1 MCRGVP
7 GHHRPYG
14 RLPVHAASY
23 DPGSRKALGV
33 LKSSAIYSTGRC
45 TTLDPPCQ
53 LLVILHSPTV
63 SHMPPTVSLSRSRM
77 PPWHF
82 LARSFHP
89 PTQTRALPSF
99 RPSFPRR
106 SSRAWWRR
114 QDQSRGCPSG
124 SAYARCTGRRTSGGP
139 RRSTRRLRCSRLSG
153 SFAMVDTR
161 STLRGTTGTEGGRL
175 YPPPVD
181 QCSISKQTPNLF
193 VGGLPFVTPP
203 SLAHRPSPTV
213 LPPSLTLA
221 PLP

>member
-1 MCRGVP
+1 
-7 GHHRPYG
+7 
-14 RLPVHAASY
+14 
-23 DPGSRKALGV
+23 
-33 LKSSAIYSTGRC
+33 
-45 TTLDPPCQ
+45 
-53 LLVILHSPTV
+53 
-63 SHMPPTVSLSRSRM
+63 MPPTVSLSRSRM

-139 RRSTRRLRCSRLSG
+139 RRSTRRPRCSRLSG

-181 QCSISKQTPNLF
+181 QCSISKQTPYLF
-193 VGGLPFVTPP
+193 VGGLPLCNPAVPRPP
-203 SLAHRPSPTV
+203 SFAHRSASFSHSCSLALMANSIPSAA
-213 LPPSLTLA
+213 LSSPSRTTGRRST
-221 PLP
+221 PRRSCPHTGRYGRVPS